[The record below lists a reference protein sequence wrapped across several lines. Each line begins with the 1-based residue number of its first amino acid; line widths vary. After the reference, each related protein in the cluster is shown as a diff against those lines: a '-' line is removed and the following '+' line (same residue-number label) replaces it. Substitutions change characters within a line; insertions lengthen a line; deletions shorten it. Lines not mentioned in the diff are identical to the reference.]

1 MEHSFRKCC
10 VTSTEDKIVQKI
22 WNIDDWVDGDL
33 KELDSQSED
42 VLEVSSVILYFLL
55 WMHRRNMIKIYA

>member
-1 MEHSFRKCC
+1 M
-10 VTSTEDKIVQKI
+10 EDKIVQKI

-42 VLEVSSVILYFLL
+42 ILEVSSVILYFLL
-55 WMHRRNMIKIYA
+55 WMHTRNMIKIYA